1 MAVSEYGIS
10 IIIELIAISIHL
22 NYAQSCFLNASELQ
36 VEKFD
41 IIIERFSPPTG
52 FQRIP
57 ADSNSFAFWL
67 RQMPLLPEG
76 SPVKD
81 FKNRIFKKS
90 TDSTVASVV
99 AYDIK
104 GRNLDQCMDILLR
117 FRAEFLVDNHRKNEI
132 QFPLPDGLM
141 LGWVDWAEGIR
152 PEFKGAH
159 FYLEKTAEPDS
170 SDRSFKRY
178 LNTIFEYSSTQAFY
192 HYYKNINPD
201 SLQIGDFVVKKGS
214 KGHAVMIVD
223 LACDKNGNFVALIG
237 QGDTPACQF
246 YLLNYKMGNSWFPID
261 TAKEILP
268 LPIKKEMRWKGLRRF

>member
-1 MAVSEYGIS
+1 MKFVLVYLFVLFEIVP
-10 IIIELIAISIHL
+10 
-22 NYAQSCFLNASELQ
+22 AQTCFLKPSDVN

-41 IIIERFSPPTG
+41 TILERFSPPVG
-52 FQRIP
+52 YQRIP

-67 RQMPLLPEG
+67 RQMPLLPEH

-81 FKNRIFKKS
+81 YKNKIFKQS
-90 TDSTVASVV
+90 NDSTIAAVA

-104 GRNLDQCMDILLR
+104 GHNLEQCMDILLR
-117 FRAEFLVDNHRKNEI
+117 FRAKYLVENDKQNEI

-141 LGWVDWAEGIR
+141 LSWIEWTNGLR
-152 PEFKGAH
+152 PKFKGEH
-159 FYLEKTAEPDS
+159 FYLEKVAQPDTS
-170 SDRSFKRY
+170 YRSFKRY

-192 HYYKNINPD
+192 HYYKDIEPD
-201 SLQIGDFVVKKGS
+201 SLQSGDFIVKQGT

-223 LACDKNGNFVALIG
+223 LARDKDGKLVALIG

-246 YLLNYKMGNSWFPID
+246 YLLNFKKGNPWFPID
-261 TAKEILP
+261 IKKEILP